1 MPVKLH
7 LMLASPLP
15 QLSALI
21 KMAELVCPTQIS
33 REDLSSMRAIVYQDS
48 PGLPGDECEINIDEC
63 QCFPCFRGTLT
74 MSLTQARVPL
84 VKITNSENKSLYNRK

>member
-33 REDLSSMRAIVYQDS
+33 QEDLSSMRAIVYQDS
-48 PGLPGDECEINIDEC
+48 LQLGMSARL
-63 QCFPCFRGTLT
+63 TLT
-74 MSLTQARVPL
+74 SVSVFHAFEVR
-84 VKITNSENKSLYNRK
+84 